1 VQPESRHAYQ
11 SLWRDRQ
18 VHKVYEAIAP
28 WRADLALPLTC
39 RNRME
44 ERPGSFMQ
52 MEVVPGEPN
61 AQTRVELIERLP
73 RLPHRSGDAHADLAH
88 YRLMPHTGRRHQL
101 RVHLAALGLP
111 IVGDRIYPT
120 LLPEP
125 APGAAPDYSQPLQ
138 LLARELAFTDPFSG
152 APRRFTSRRH
162 LALASE
168 GAQKLTASPTD
179 QPEMSGPNL

>member
-1 VQPESRHAYQ
+1 
-11 SLWRDRQ
+11 
-18 VHKVYEAIAP
+18 
-28 WRADLALPLTC
+28 
-39 RNRME
+39 
-44 ERPGSFMQ
+44 

-61 AQTRVELIERLP
+61 AQTRVELIARLP
-73 RLPHRSGDAHADLAH
+73 QPPGLPGNLRADPAPALAH

-125 APGAAPDYSQPLQ
+125 APSAAPDYSQPLQ

-162 LALASE
+162 LALASRD
-168 GAQKLTASPTD
+168 AQKLTASPTD